1 MRGIVEIGRA
11 GVLFLLSTEVE
22 AFVSR
27 SSRATTTTTTTN
39 IVPKHQRQHHQRLTY
54 SNSKLINS
62 DSNRN
67 SKLLFAQWNDDDE
80 DDSDTA
86 NKDVKISPSYEEA
99 GKTIG
104 TEDDKATLDDV
115 GDFDASPGY
124 VASDVGRYRDAIK
137 KRADKL
143 GIDKLTLA
151 EKEAFENQAR
161 AKALNAKENPEGS
174 MGGVPKSA
182 SASPGDISQMLD
194 LTQISMDQPKTGPED
209 GMPAFMYDPA
219 KDMTEEEMIEADP
232 TGQLPIWEQFTLTL
246 GKAKYPPP
254 SELVVE
260 VIILVVTITVTATV
274 IYSWDNLMREC
285 AFYFSMV
292 PRPEETLQNMEGMV
306 LPDDPGPLVGADMLK
321 QLQEGAKQ
329 TLNSVQDGTLLEQL
343 QQQSGTAPSVPSP
356 PPVDLGPGPGN
367 VPQDL

>member
-1 MRGIVEIGRA
+1 MRGVVEVGRV
-11 GVLFLLSTEVE
+11 GVLLLLSTEVE
-22 AFVSR
+22 GFVSR
-27 SSRATTTTTTTN
+27 SSRTTTTTTTTN
-39 IVPKHQRQHHQRLTY
+39 IVPQYQRQHHQRLIY
-54 SNSKLINS
+54 SNSKSSNS
-62 DSNRN
+62 N
-67 SKLLFAQWNDDDE
+67 SKNGNILFAQWNDDDE
-80 DDSDTA
+80 DESDTA

-254 SELVVE
+254 SDLVVE

-343 QQQSGTAPSVPSP
+343 QQQSGTAPSSVP
-356 PPVDLGPGPGN
+356 PPSALDLGPGPGN